1 MMSEMEESEEIFF
14 TRLTR
19 KKEIQDCPIAKKRE
33 KAFKKRKVM
42 RPKVNLKDKLN
53 LVILF

>member
-1 MMSEMEESEEIFF
+1 MREMEESEEIFF

-33 KAFKKRKVM
+33 KALKKRKVIH
-42 RPKVNLKDKLN
+42 KLSR
-53 LVILF
+53 